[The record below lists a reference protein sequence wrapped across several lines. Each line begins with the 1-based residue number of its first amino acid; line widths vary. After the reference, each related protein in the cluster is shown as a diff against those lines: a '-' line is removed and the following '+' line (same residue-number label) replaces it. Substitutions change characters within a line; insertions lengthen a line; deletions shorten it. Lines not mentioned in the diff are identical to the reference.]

1 MLGDQQL
8 HMLIIKMSTYKKR
21 KWKTANFNIY
31 MKMNGEIL
39 NKENKYLKL
48 DGKDNIK

>member
-8 HMLIIKMSTYKKR
+8 HMSITKMSIYKKR
-21 KWKTANFNIY
+21 KCKITNFNIY